1 MTFSEPSLALACDKA
16 RLPLVRHG
24 EAGIMGLDKI
34 EVVDAVGTEKNS
46 DRVVLNLLMRGI
58 GMMKE
63 VT

>member
-1 MTFSEPSLALACDKA
+1 
-16 RLPLVRHG
+16 
-24 EAGIMGLDKI
+24 MGLDKI